1 MARDIEKLS
10 GWDPSTLPRLIHLG
24 TWTDNQNYLLASGH
38 TQQIYDHFELL
49 FCFEG
54 LNVSSN
60 DTTGV
65 SNQLW
70 NKVSLFDYIP
80 ERICACKKVREG
92 WAVDLALSLPQ
103 GVIFINK
110 QTLLKEVERM
120 SLQARCLS
128 NV

>member
-1 MARDIEKLS
+1 MARDIGKLS
-10 GWDPSTLPRLIHLG
+10 SWDPSILPRLIYLG
-24 TWTDNQNYLLASGH
+24 TWTDNQNYLLASRH

-54 LNVSSN
+54 LNDSSN

-80 ERICACKKVREG
+80 ERICACKKVRKG
-92 WAVDLALSLPQ
+92 WAEDLALSLPLKFF
-103 GVIFINK
+103 FIYK
-110 QTLLKEVERM
+110 QPLPKEGGGL
-120 SLQARCLS
+120 SLRAR
-128 NV
+128 NPK